1 MAELNL
7 EGLDL
12 RAGAITQV
20 IGQSGSGLSRL
31 AEQLRGKHPGAA
43 VVIQDALAHI
53 TFLRRTVAE
62 EVAFG
67 LEQRGTDCAEM
78 RCRVHVVLTA
88 LRLDHLAKRDPTKL
102 SGGQSKRLA
111 VAAVM
116 VLEPEVLILDDS
128 FAGLDAG
135 SAEALVRALTGYS
148 GAVVVL
154 GNRAQDLP
162 GEVFTLIDGS
172 LIPGLPGPAKVALPE
187 PVRGAFGEVIELGEV
202 VGDRGGRRARWWR
215 FGGEKV
221 PEFTVGPV
229 DLSLRRGEV
238 LWLQGAN
245 GSGKTTLLR
254 AIAGLDG
261 APAPQPG
268 VSLMLQRPEDQ
279 VVNPTVGE
287 FVGDA
292 DAVEKLGL
300 DAEEHPLD
308 LPAAKLR
315 LAQAAFV
322 FAQGRAVVLLDEPDV
337 GLDDSARA
345 EFHAMLANALRAG
358 RAVVMTCHDPGFM
371 GEVGEYGVVEMRV
384 LAE

>member
-12 RAGAITQV
+12 RTGTVTQV

-31 AEQLRGKHPGAA
+31 AEQVRRTRSGAS

-67 LEQRGTDCAEM
+67 LEQRGMGREEM
-78 RCRVHVVLTA
+78 QRRVHAVLTA
-88 LRLDHLAKRDPTKL
+88 LRLDHLAERDPTKL

-111 VAAVM
+111 VATVM

-128 FAGLDAG
+128 FAGLDAD
-135 SAEALVRALTGYS
+135 SAEALARALTGYS

-154 GNRAQDLP
+154 GNRTQDLP
-162 GEVFTLIDGS
+162 GEVFTFIDGS
-172 LIPGLPGPAKVALPE
+172 LIPGLPEPAKIALPE
-187 PVRGAFGEVIELGEV
+187 PVRGAFGEVIDLGEV
-202 VGDRGGRRARWWR
+202 AGARGGRRARWWR
-215 FGGEKV
+215 FGGEKA
-221 PEFTVGPV
+221 PEFTVRPV

-238 LWLQGAN
+238 LWLRGAN

-254 AIAGLDG
+254 AIAGLDE
-261 APAPQPG
+261 APAPKVG

-279 VVNPTVGE
+279 VVASAVGE

-292 DAVEKLGL
+292 TAVGRLGL
-300 DAEEHPLD
+300 DAEKHPLD

-315 LAQAAFV
+315 LAQAASV
-322 FAQGRAVVLLDEPDV
+322 FGQGRAVVLLDEPDV

-345 EFHAMLANALRAG
+345 EFHAMLAEVLNEG
-358 RAVVMTCHDPGFM
+358 RAVVVTCHDQGFM
-371 GEVGEYGVVEMRV
+371 GEVGEYAVTKCIKI
-384 LAE
+384 